1 MNDPIELFRHEQIG
15 HTSPVGNIKFDKPE
29 AGMGQQAVQAVLFE
43 GNVVVVV
50 QVVQPDHFIAARQQP
65 QRSGHADEAGGPR

>member
-1 MNDPIELFRHEQIG
+1 
-15 HTSPVGNIKFDKPE
+15 
-29 AGMGQQAVQAVLFE
+29 MGQQAVQAVLFE